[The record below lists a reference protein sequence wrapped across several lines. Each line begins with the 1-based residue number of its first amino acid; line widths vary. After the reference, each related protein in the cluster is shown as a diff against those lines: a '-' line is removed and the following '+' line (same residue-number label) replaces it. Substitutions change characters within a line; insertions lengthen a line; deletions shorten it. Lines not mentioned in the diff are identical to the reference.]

1 MKVQMSKLSKQ
12 QRIETL
18 DSLYTVASVIRGRDA
33 MKRFLK
39 DLLTPSERIMLGRRI
54 MIARRL
60 ISGATQRDIAAE
72 MGVGTDTVWRVEK
85 WLQDQMPGYE
95 QAITGL
101 EDVFKKRSR
110 DYKRRTSQSAI
121 AVMKRKYPLHF
132 LLVPW
137 PKDLR

>member
-1 MKVQMSKLSKQ
+1 MKVKLQKLSKQ

-18 DSLYTVASVIRGRDA
+18 DSLYTAASVLKGRDA
-33 MKRFLK
+33 MKRFLR

-95 QAITGL
+95 QAIKGL
-101 EDVFKKRSR
+101 EVVLEKRTR
-110 DYKRRTSQSAI
+110 DYKRKTSQNTI

-132 LLVPW
+132 LLVP
-137 PKDLR
+137 